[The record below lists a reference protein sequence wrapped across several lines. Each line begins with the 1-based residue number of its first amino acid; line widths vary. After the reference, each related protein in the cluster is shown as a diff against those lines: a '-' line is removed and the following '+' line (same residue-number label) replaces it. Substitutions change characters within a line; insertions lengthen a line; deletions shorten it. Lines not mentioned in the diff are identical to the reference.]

1 MLLMGSAKGLE
12 EKGSRGRFVRTGDQI
27 ILMNSSD
34 LVISL
39 AEGVGG
45 RTATLVHKDRAAIGS
60 EVWQVE
66 WSGSQPVPQWL
77 TRRPYLRCLLLERA
91 VSNEHVY
98 ECIYVVFY
106 LQLTFLP
113 SYCFADAVDL
123 IC

>member
-1 MLLMGSAKGLE
+1 MGFWRHFLGQGEKWLILKGSVKGLE

-39 AEGVGG
+39 ADGVGG

-77 TRRPYLRCLLLERA
+77 TRRPYLRWVCDISLK
-91 VSNEHVY
+91 
-98 ECIYVVFY
+98 
-106 LQLTFLP
+106 T
-113 SYCFADAVDL
+113 
-123 IC
+123 